1 MLRAILLNL
10 LFCLLFGINLNN
22 IQAQSLEPWQ
32 VQGDG
37 LSSPYLGQTVTLEGN
52 IVIAKGSGFFF
63 IQSPEDRSDNDPM
76 TSDALLVA
84 AAYFGGV
91 GDVVDVTGLVA
102 EEDGTTTI
110 VNASVT
116 GTGNSLPLP
125 SPVMLTDEFPSP
137 EPSPVHSLERVE
149 GMRVQFV
156 ATANGPSS
164 SFETV
169 PLRIGEARV
178 FREPGIRFPGLSGL
192 PVWDGN
198 PELFWF
204 DPNGLGE
211 PNNRFIATG
220 SRVEATAVMIEA
232 GIGFWLALADSYTVE
247 AVTDATSV
255 RPKESGEYT
264 VGSLNLLRYF
274 IDEPDF
280 DTRTSKLVRYIGEQM
295 RWPDI
300 LAVQEA
306 GSLEALDALVDALED
321 RYPTVRYEAYLLPS
335 NGSIKTGFLVR
346 DYIQGVSV
354 LQYRANQVFTFSGGL
369 LHDRPPLLL
378 RATLPTEPP
387 QDIQVLN
394 LHLRSLIGIEGDD
407 GLAEFVRNKRHQQ
420 GISVAQIVEELR
432 IDGNLVVMGDF
443 NAFPYTDGYV
453 DVFHQISG
461 GNTLGAL
468 FPPLPITS
476 SPLDNQLLSL
486 PAEDRYSY
494 VFQGSAQALDHCL
507 TANFEGLQTNGMAY
521 ARGNAD
527 FPTAYSSNSNLA
539 LSSSD
544 HDGLVLYVGP
554 EGMVAAS
561 ETSQANGLEING
573 PNPISAGEPLQLSS
587 RKGALSQITIY
598 DVVGRVVYQSQLS
611 GRRVDLVWPELSAGG
626 YVVVL
631 EDNGGDR
638 QQRVVVNRKM

>member
-1 MLRAILLNL
+1 MNPNSL
-10 LFCLLFGINLNN
+10 G
-22 IQAQSLEPWQ
+22 AQPLELWEI
-32 VQGDG
+32 QGDD
-37 LSSPYLGQTVTLEGN
+37 LSSPYEGETVTLERN

-63 IQSPEDRSDNDPM
+63 IQSPAERSDNDPM
-76 TSDALLVA
+76 TSDAVLVA
-84 AAYFGGV
+84 TAYFGST
-91 GDVVDVTGLVA
+91 GDVVDVTGTVA
-102 EEDGTTTI
+102 EEDGTTAI
-110 VNASVT
+110 VDASVT
-116 GTGNSLPLP
+116 STGNSLPLP
-125 SPVMLTDEFPSP
+125 APVALSEQFPSP
-137 EPSPVHSLERVE
+137 EPTLVHSLERVE

-204 DPNGLGE
+204 DPNGLDA

-220 SRVEATAVMIEA
+220 SRVEGTAVMIEA
-232 GIGFWLALADSYTVE
+232 GLGFWLALADSYTVE
-247 AVTDATSV
+247 AVTDAAPV
-255 RPKESGEYT
+255 RPKEPGEYT

-280 DTRTSKLVRYIGEQM
+280 DSRTSKLVRYIGEQM

-306 GSLEALDALVDALED
+306 GSLEALDALADALED
-321 RYPTVRYEAYLLPS
+321 RYPNVRYEAYLLPS
-335 NGSIKTGFLVR
+335 NGSFETGFLVR
-346 DYIQGVSV
+346 DYIQGASV

-443 NAFPYTDGYV
+443 NAFPFTDGYV

-476 SPLDNQLLSL
+476 VPLDNQLLSL

-527 FPTAYSSNSNLA
+527 FPTAYFSNSNLA

-561 ETSQANGLEING
+561 EASQANGLEING
-573 PNPISAGEPLQLSS
+573 PNPIAAGETLTLNSQSS
-587 RKGALSQITIY
+587 ALARVTIY
-598 DVVGRVVYQSQLS
+598 DMMGRAVYQSPLS
-611 GRRVDLVWPELSAGG
+611 GKSVDMAWPVLPAGE
-626 YVVVL
+626 YVLVL
-631 EDNGGDR
+631 EDVDGGLHR
-638 QQRVVVNRKM
+638 KVLVNRKM